1 MQRHETDPLSLA
13 FGIIFAAIG
22 GVFLFGSIDA
32 FEFVSVWALP
42 AVLLATGIVLGA
54 VAIARHRKLAGAPIE
69 DPIDEDDLS
78 LE

>member
-22 GVFLFGSIDA
+22 SAFLFGDLDA
-32 FEFVSVWALP
+32 FEFLSVWALP
-42 AVLLATGIVLGA
+42 AVLLASGIVLAA
-54 VAIARHRKLAGAPIE
+54 VAIARHRKLAGAQIE
-69 DPIDEDDLS
+69 GPTDENDLS

>member
-22 GVFLFGSIDA
+22 GAFLFGDLDA

-42 AVLLATGIVLGA
+42 GILLAIGIVLAA
-54 VAIARHRKLAGAPIE
+54 VAIARHRKLAGAQIAGPT
-69 DPIDEDDLS
+69 DENDLS

>member
-13 FGIIFAAIG
+13 FGVIFATIG
-22 GVFLFGSIDA
+22 GVFLFGNIDA

-42 AVLLATGIVLGA
+42 AILLATGVVLGA
-54 VAIARHRKLAGAPIE
+54 VAIARHRKLAAAQLE
-69 DPIDEDDLS
+69 DRTDEDDLS

>member
-13 FGIIFAAIG
+13 FGVIFAMIG
-22 GVFLFGSIDA
+22 GAFLFGDIDA

-42 AVLLATGIVLGA
+42 SVLLATGIVLGA

-69 DPIDEDDLS
+69 GPTDEDDLS

>member
-22 GVFLFGSIDA
+22 GAFLFGDLDA

-42 AVLLATGIVLGA
+42 AVLLATGIVLAA
-54 VAIARHRKLAGAPIE
+54 VAIARHRKLAGAQIE
-69 DPIDEDDLS
+69 SPTDESDLS

>member
-13 FGIIFAAIG
+13 FAFIFLSIGAA
-22 GVFLFGSIDA
+22 FLFGDIDA

-54 VAIARHRKLAGAPIE
+54 VAVSRHRKAAAEWAERPE
-69 DPIDEDDLS
+69 DQSDLS

>member
-13 FGIIFAAIG
+13 FGVIFAAIG
-22 GVFLFGSIDA
+22 GVFLFGNIDA

-42 AVLLATGIVLGA
+42 AILLATGVVLGA
-54 VAIARHRKLAGAPIE
+54 VAIARHRKLAAAQLE
-69 DPIDEDDLS
+69 DATDEDDLS

>member
-13 FGIIFAAIG
+13 FGVIFAAIG
-22 GVFLFGSIDA
+22 GAFLFGNIDA

-54 VAIARHRKLAGAPIE
+54 VAIARHRKIAGTYAE
-69 DPIDEDDLS
+69 DRAETDELF
-78 LE
+78 LG